1 MIGHHD
7 PAGDFDPEA
16 VPLTVKNYTMTLRN
30 ATTTTFD
37 EVVIFYK
44 RSGIDGVT
52 FMGIDAFEP
61 GQMYVFPM
69 GAAQGLTS
77 YVVGVFKGGSLAAR
91 MPQSGE
97 MTPAKAAQADP
108 FRPNAYT
115 DAWAIEGQ
123 AVLPLDQYMYEVSIV
138 NETPD
143 TWDEVAIF
151 FNEKGGVAQGLKR
164 ENLPPGGQETF
175 QLVRCD
181 KLDGYVFR
189 IWVGGETV
197 YLDVD
202 AAGNQVDRFPGVGLM
217 NGRRAL
223 DYKLDMDACAD
234 VWVIGAP

>member
-7 PAGDFDPEA
+7 PEDFDPDA

-91 MPQSGE
+91 LPQSGE
-97 MTPAKAAQADP
+97 MTPAKAAQIDP

-123 AVLPLDQYMYEVSIV
+123 AVLPLDQYTYEVSVV
-138 NETPD
+138 NESPD

-151 FNEKGGVAQGLKR
+151 YKEKGGLAQGLLR
-164 ENLPPGGQETF
+164 ENLGPGQQVTF
-175 QLVRCD
+175 PLVRCD
-181 KLDGYVFR
+181 KIEGYTFAIRVDGEA
-189 IWVGGETV
+189 VG
-197 YLDVD
+197 LDVD
-202 AAGNQVDRFPGVGLM
+202 ANGNPVPYFPGVGLM
-217 NGRRAL
+217 NARRAL
-223 DYKLDMDACAD
+223 DYKLDMDPCGD
-234 VWVIGAP
+234 VWLIGGE